1 MKVYKVLITSE
12 IVIIAPNEDKA
23 EEIAENKI
31 SNIPS
36 TFNAKIFS
44 ISFMEDLAHRGKDNS
59 TS

>member
-1 MKVYKVLITSE
+1 MKAYKVLITSE
-12 IVIIAPNEDKA
+12 IVIIAPNEDRA
-23 EEIAENKI
+23 EKIAESKI
-31 SNIPS
+31 VNIPS